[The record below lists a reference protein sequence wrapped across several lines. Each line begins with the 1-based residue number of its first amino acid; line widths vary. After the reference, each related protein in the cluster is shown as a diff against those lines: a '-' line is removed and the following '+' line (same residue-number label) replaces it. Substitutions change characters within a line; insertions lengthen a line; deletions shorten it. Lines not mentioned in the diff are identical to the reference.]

1 MSDSE
6 NFKQNAGL
14 GDSMSGLPFDA
25 TDRDMF
31 LNIYDAAEEYK
42 KGYKLYNFRRPD
54 KFSKDNLRALRD
66 IHREF
71 SKAISLVLSGYL
83 RMRVEIEIVSV
94 DQLTYEEF
102 VRSMPSPISVGV
114 FEFEPLSGQI
124 LLGISFEVISCIVNR
139 MLGGVGNIENQT
151 RELTDIEKA
160 LAKKVINIIIKSLE
174 DSWNA
179 IIPVSGKFISLD
191 DNYQSIQ
198 VATAGEIV
206 ALLTFEVQ
214 ISGKHFGLFSLCFP
228 YPVLETVLG
237 HLSTQHI
244 FQTKGLV
251 ASNDERMKMI
261 SKINTSNVD
270 LRVQFGQCSITL
282 DDFLQLTEGDII
294 KLDNKVQDDLIVKVN
309 GEKKFFARPG
319 TMKDKICVKITDVY
333 DEMHEL
339 LRNYF

>member
-1 MSDSE
+1 MTEAKNENFIETYDLDEDFSDSE
-6 NFKQNAGL
+6 HK
-14 GDSMSGLPFDA
+14 S
-25 TDRDMF
+25 
-31 LNIYDAAEEYK
+31 
-42 KGYKLYNFRRPD
+42 YKLYNFRRPD

-139 MLGGVGNIENQT
+139 MLGGVGTIDAQT

-160 LAKKVINIIIKSLE
+160 LAKKVINIIIKQLE

-214 ISGKHFGLFSLCFP
+214 IQGKHFGLFSICFP

-270 LRVQFGQCSITL
+270 VRVQFGQCSITL
-282 DDFLQLTEGDII
+282 DDFLQLSEGDIL
-294 KLDNKVQDDLIVKVN
+294 KLDNRVQDDLIVKIN

-319 TMKDKICVKITDVY
+319 TLKDKVCVKITDVY

-339 LRNYF
+339 LRNYL

>member
-1 MSDSE
+1 MTGNDNENLISD
-6 NFKQNAGL
+6 L
-14 GDSMSGLPFDA
+14 GFEEDYDDA
-25 TDRDMF
+25 
-31 LNIYDAAEEYK
+31 EHK
-42 KGYKLYNFRRPD
+42 SYKLYNFRRPD

-102 VRSMPSPISVGV
+102 VRSMPSPISVAV

-139 MLGGVGNIENQT
+139 MLGGVGSIDAQA

-174 DSWNA
+174 DSWNT
-179 IIPVSGKFISLD
+179 IVPLTGKFISLD

-214 ISGKHFGLFSLCFP
+214 VSGKHFGLFSLCFP

-261 SKINTSNVD
+261 SKLNSSTVD
-270 LRVQFGQCSITL
+270 MRVQFGSCSITL
-282 DDFLQLTEGDII
+282 DDFLQLSEGDII

-319 TMKDKICVKITDVY
+319 TIKDQVCVKITDVY
-333 DEMHEL
+333 DEMHEI

>member
-1 MSDSE
+1 MAESINNNLTDTNFFEDEFSDSE
-6 NFKQNAGL
+6 HK
-14 GDSMSGLPFDA
+14 S
-25 TDRDMF
+25 
-31 LNIYDAAEEYK
+31 
-42 KGYKLYNFRRPD
+42 YKLYNFRRPD

-114 FEFEPLSGQI
+114 FEFEPLSGQV

-160 LAKKVINIIIKSLE
+160 LAKKVINITIKSLE
-174 DSWNA
+174 DSWNT
-179 IIPVSGKFISLD
+179 IIPVTGKFISLD

-251 ASNDERMKMI
+251 ASNDERLKMI

-282 DDFLQLTEGDII
+282 DDFLQLSEGDII

-319 TMKDKICVKITDVY
+319 TLKDKICVKITDVY

>member
-1 MSDSE
+1 MAEQDVE
-6 NFKQNAGL
+6 NL
-14 GDSMSGLPFDA
+14 
-25 TDRDMF
+25 
-31 LNIYDAAEEYK
+31 IEAETFEEDGEHK
-42 KGYKLYNFRRPD
+42 SYKLYNFRRPD

-139 MLGGVGNIENQT
+139 MLGGIGVIDSQS

-174 DSWNA
+174 DAWNT
-179 IIPVSGKFISLD
+179 IVPVTGKFISLD

-214 ISGKHFGLFSLCFP
+214 ISGKHFGLFSICFP

-251 ASNDERMKMI
+251 ATNDERLKMI
-261 SKINTSNVD
+261 SKINSSTVD
-270 LRVQFGQCSITL
+270 LRVQFGTCSITL
-282 DDFLQLTEGDII
+282 DDFLQLAEGDII
-294 KLDNKVQDDLIVKVN
+294 KLDNKVSDDLIVKVN
-309 GEKKFFARPG
+309 DEKKFFARPG
-319 TMKDKICVKITDVY
+319 TLKNQICVKITDVY
-333 DEMHEL
+333 DEMHEI

>member
-1 MSDSE
+1 MTNIKDTNSSDIDVFEEDFSDSE
-6 NFKQNAGL
+6 HK
-14 GDSMSGLPFDA
+14 S
-25 TDRDMF
+25 
-31 LNIYDAAEEYK
+31 
-42 KGYKLYNFRRPD
+42 YKLYNFRRPD

-139 MLGGVGNIENQT
+139 MLGGVGNIEAQT

-160 LAKKVINIIIKSLE
+160 LAKKIINIIIKSLE

-179 IIPVSGKFISLD
+179 IIPVTGKFISLD

-251 ASNDERMKMI
+251 ASNDERLKMI
-261 SKINTSNVD
+261 SKLNTSNVD
-270 LRVQFGQCSITL
+270 LRVQFGQCNITL
-282 DDFLQLTEGDII
+282 DDFLQLSEGDII
-294 KLDNKVQDDLIVKVN
+294 KLDNKVSDDLIVKVN

>member
-1 MSDSE
+1 MSE
-6 NFKQNAGL
+6 NNEHTGSANTGEI
-14 GDSMSGLPFDA
+14 FD
-25 TDRDMF
+25 
-31 LNIYDAAEEYK
+31 ESEHK
-42 KGYKLYNFRRPD
+42 SYKLYNFRRPD

-71 SKAISLVLSGYL
+71 SKAISLILSGFL

-102 VRSMPSPISVGV
+102 IRSMPSPISVGV

-124 LLGISFEVISCIVNR
+124 LLGVSFEVLSCIVNR
-139 MLGGVGNIENQT
+139 MLGGVGSVDAQT

-160 LAKKVINIIIKSLE
+160 LAKKVINIIIQSLE
-174 DSWNA
+174 DSWNS

-214 ISGKHFGLFSLCFP
+214 IAGKHYGLFSICFP
-228 YPVLETVLG
+228 YPVLETVLT

-251 ASNDERMKMI
+251 ASNDERLKMI
-261 SKINTSNVD
+261 AKLNSSNVD
-270 LRVQFGQCSITL
+270 LRVQFGSCSITL
-282 DDFLQLTEGDII
+282 DDFLQLSEGDII

-319 TMKDKICVKITDVY
+319 TIKDEICVKITEVY

>member
-1 MSDSE
+1 M
-6 NFKQNAGL
+6 
-14 GDSMSGLPFDA
+14 
-25 TDRDMF
+25 
-31 LNIYDAAEEYK
+31 AEEK
-42 KGYKLYNFRRPD
+42 NILTDEIEEAFEDSGHKSYKLYNFRRPD

-124 LLGISFEVISCIVNR
+124 LLGVSFEVISCIVNR
-139 MLGGVGNIENQT
+139 MLGGVGSIDTQS

-174 DSWNA
+174 DAWNT

-251 ASNDERMKMI
+251 ASNDEKMKMI

-282 DDFLQLTEGDII
+282 DDFLQLAEGDII

-319 TMKDKICVKITDVY
+319 TLKDKICVKITDVY

>member
-1 MSDSE
+1 MAESINNNLTETNFFEDEFSDSE
-6 NFKQNAGL
+6 HK
-14 GDSMSGLPFDA
+14 S
-25 TDRDMF
+25 
-31 LNIYDAAEEYK
+31 
-42 KGYKLYNFRRPD
+42 YKLYNFRRPD

-114 FEFEPLSGQI
+114 FEFEPLSGQV

-174 DSWNA
+174 DSWNT
-179 IIPVSGKFISLD
+179 IIPVTGKFISLD

-251 ASNDERMKMI
+251 ASNDERLKMI

-282 DDFLQLTEGDII
+282 DDFLQLSEGDII

-309 GEKKFFARPG
+309 GEKKFFASPG
-319 TMKDKICVKITDVY
+319 TLKDKICVKITDVY

>member
-1 MSDSE
+1 MAESINNNLTETNFFEDEFSDSE
-6 NFKQNAGL
+6 HK
-14 GDSMSGLPFDA
+14 S
-25 TDRDMF
+25 
-31 LNIYDAAEEYK
+31 
-42 KGYKLYNFRRPD
+42 YKLYNFRRPD

-114 FEFEPLSGQI
+114 FEFEPLSGQV

-174 DSWNA
+174 DSWNT
-179 IIPVSGKFISLD
+179 IIPVTGKFISLD

-244 FQTKGLV
+244 FQTKWLV
-251 ASNDERMKMI
+251 ASNDERLKMI

-282 DDFLQLTEGDII
+282 DDFLQLSEGDII

-319 TMKDKICVKITDVY
+319 TLKDKICVKITDVY

>member
-1 MSDSE
+1 MAKSANNNITEPDVFDEDFSDSE
-6 NFKQNAGL
+6 HK
-14 GDSMSGLPFDA
+14 S
-25 TDRDMF
+25 
-31 LNIYDAAEEYK
+31 
-42 KGYKLYNFRRPD
+42 YKLYNFRRPD

>member
-1 MSDSE
+1 MAESINNNLTDTNFFEDEFSDSE
-6 NFKQNAGL
+6 HK
-14 GDSMSGLPFDA
+14 S
-25 TDRDMF
+25 
-31 LNIYDAAEEYK
+31 
-42 KGYKLYNFRRPD
+42 YKLYNFRRPD

-114 FEFEPLSGQI
+114 FEFEPLSGQV

-174 DSWNA
+174 DSWNT
-179 IIPVSGKFISLD
+179 IIPVTGKFISLD

-228 YPVLETVLG
+228 FPVLETVLG

-251 ASNDERMKMI
+251 ASNDERLKMI

-282 DDFLQLTEGDII
+282 DDFLQLSEGDII

-319 TMKDKICVKITDVY
+319 TLKDKICVKITDVY

>member
-1 MSDSE
+1 MANNNSLDSITEKENLE
-6 NFKQNAGL
+6 NFEDESDEHK
-14 GDSMSGLPFDA
+14 S
-25 TDRDMF
+25 
-31 LNIYDAAEEYK
+31 
-42 KGYKLYNFRRPD
+42 YKLYNFRRPD

-71 SKAISLVLSGYL
+71 SKAISLILSGYL

-139 MLGGVGNIENQT
+139 MLGGVGSIDPQS

-174 DSWNA
+174 DSWNT
-179 IIPVSGKFISLD
+179 IVPVTGKFISLD

-214 ISGKHFGLFSLCFP
+214 ISGKHFGLFSICFP
-228 YPVLETVLG
+228 YPVLETVLT
-237 HLSTQHI
+237 HLSTPHI

-251 ASNDERMKMI
+251 ATNDERMKMI
-261 SKINTSNVD
+261 SKLIDQIKKKDAPIVVGLD
-270 LRVQFGQCSITL
+270 PQLKFIPKSILDKNYQEYGNTL
-282 DDFLQLTEGDII
+282 DAVAESFYEFNVAIMDA
-294 KLDNKVQDDLIVKVN
+294 VADLIPAV
-309 GEKKFFARPG
+309 
-319 TMKDKICVKITDVY
+319 
-333 DEMHEL
+333 
-339 LRNYF
+339 

>member
-1 MSDSE
+1 MADKETDNLIGEVGLEDFSE
-6 NFKQNAGL
+6 DGEHK
-14 GDSMSGLPFDA
+14 S
-25 TDRDMF
+25 
-31 LNIYDAAEEYK
+31 
-42 KGYKLYNFRRPD
+42 YKLYNFRRPD

-102 VRSMPSPISVGV
+102 IRSMPSPISVGV
-114 FEFEPLSGQI
+114 FEFEPLTGQI

-139 MLGGVGNIENQT
+139 MLGGIGSIDPQT

-160 LAKKVINIIIKSLE
+160 LARKIINIIIKSLE
-174 DSWNA
+174 DSWNT
-179 IIPVSGKFISLD
+179 IVPVTGKFISLD

-214 ISGKHFGLFSLCFP
+214 ISGKHFGLFSICFP

-261 SKINTSNVD
+261 SKINSSTVD
-270 LRVQFGQCSITL
+270 LRVQFGTCSITL
-282 DDFLQLTEGDII
+282 DDFLQLSEGDII
-294 KLDNKVQDDLIVKVN
+294 KLDNKVEDDLIVKVN

-319 TMKDKICVKITDVY
+319 TMKDKVCVKITDVY

>member
-1 MSDSE
+1 MVEIDSDNLTYNKTNMTDDYTGSE
-6 NFKQNAGL
+6 HK
-14 GDSMSGLPFDA
+14 S
-25 TDRDMF
+25 
-31 LNIYDAAEEYK
+31 
-42 KGYKLYNFRRPD
+42 YKLYNFRRPD

-71 SKAISLVLSGYL
+71 SKAISLILSGYL

-114 FEFEPLSGQI
+114 FEFEPLTGQV

-139 MLGGVGNIENQT
+139 MLGGVGSIDTQS

-179 IIPVSGKFISLD
+179 IIPVTGKFISLD

-214 ISGKHFGLFSLCFP
+214 ISGKHFGLFSICFP

-282 DDFLQLTEGDII
+282 DDFLQLSEGDII

-319 TMKDKICVKITDVY
+319 TLKDKICVKITDIY

>member
-1 MSDSE
+1 MAESINNNLTDTNFFEDEFSDSE
-6 NFKQNAGL
+6 HK
-14 GDSMSGLPFDA
+14 S
-25 TDRDMF
+25 
-31 LNIYDAAEEYK
+31 
-42 KGYKLYNFRRPD
+42 YKLYNFRRPD

-114 FEFEPLSGQI
+114 FEFEPLSGQV

-174 DSWNA
+174 DSWNT
-179 IIPVSGKFISLD
+179 IIPVTGKFISLD

-251 ASNDERMKMI
+251 ASNDERLKMI

-282 DDFLQLTEGDII
+282 DDFLQLSEGDII
-294 KLDNKVQDDLIVKVN
+294 KLDNKVQEDLIVKVN

-319 TMKDKICVKITDVY
+319 TLKDKICVKITDVY

>member
-1 MSDSE
+1 MTDIKDTNLSDIEGFEEDFSDSE
-6 NFKQNAGL
+6 HK
-14 GDSMSGLPFDA
+14 S
-25 TDRDMF
+25 
-31 LNIYDAAEEYK
+31 
-42 KGYKLYNFRRPD
+42 YKLYNFRRPD

-139 MLGGVGNIENQT
+139 MLGGVGNIEAQT

-160 LAKKVINIIIKSLE
+160 LAKKIINIIIKSLE

-179 IIPVSGKFISLD
+179 IIPVTGKFISLD

-251 ASNDERMKMI
+251 ASNDERLKMI
-261 SKINTSNVD
+261 SKLNTSNVD
-270 LRVQFGQCSITL
+270 LRVQFGQCNITL
-282 DDFLQLTEGDII
+282 DDFLQLSEGDII
-294 KLDNKVQDDLIVKVN
+294 KLDNKVSDDLIVKVN

>member
-1 MSDSE
+1 MSDSDKE
-6 NFKQNAGL
+6 IAKIAAEAFEDL
-14 GDSMSGLPFDA
+14 GD
-25 TDRDMF
+25 TDQH
-31 LNIYDAAEEYK
+31 K
-42 KGYKLYNFRRPD
+42 SYKLYNFRRPD

-71 SKAISLVLSGYL
+71 SKAISLILSGYL

-124 LLGISFEVISCIVNR
+124 LLGISFEVLSCIVNR
-139 MLGGVGNIENQT
+139 MLGGVGSVDIQA

-160 LAKKVINIIIKSLE
+160 LAKKIINTIIQSLE

-179 IIPVSGKFISLD
+179 IIPVTGKFISLD

-214 ISGKHFGLFSLCFP
+214 ISGKHFGLFSICFP

-251 ASNDERMKMI
+251 ASNEERMKMI
-261 SKINTSNVD
+261 SKLNSSNVD
-270 LRVQFGQCSITL
+270 LRVQFGSCNITL

-319 TMKDKICVKITDVY
+319 TIKDNICVKITDVY

>member
-1 MSDSE
+1 MTENVNNNLMNTDFFEEDFSDPEHKS
-6 NFKQNAGL
+6 
-14 GDSMSGLPFDA
+14 
-25 TDRDMF
+25 
-31 LNIYDAAEEYK
+31 
-42 KGYKLYNFRRPD
+42 YKLYNFRRPD

-114 FEFEPLSGQI
+114 FEFEPLSGQV

-139 MLGGVGNIENQT
+139 MLGGVGNIEAQA

-160 LAKKVINIIIKSLE
+160 LAKKIINIIIKSLE

-179 IIPVSGKFISLD
+179 IIPVTGKFISLD

-251 ASNDERMKMI
+251 ASNDERLKMI

-270 LRVQFGQCSITL
+270 LRVQFGQCNITL
-282 DDFLQLTEGDII
+282 DDFLQLSEGDII
-294 KLDNKVQDDLIVKVN
+294 KLDNKVDDDLIVKVN

-319 TMKDKICVKITDVY
+319 TLKDKICVKITDVY

>member
-1 MSDSE
+1 MTNIKDTNSSDIDVFEEDFSDSE
-6 NFKQNAGL
+6 HK
-14 GDSMSGLPFDA
+14 S
-25 TDRDMF
+25 
-31 LNIYDAAEEYK
+31 
-42 KGYKLYNFRRPD
+42 YKLYNFRRPD

-139 MLGGVGNIENQT
+139 MLGGVGNIEAQT

-160 LAKKVINIIIKSLE
+160 LAKKIINIIIKSLE

-179 IIPVSGKFISLD
+179 VIPVTGKFISLD

-251 ASNDERMKMI
+251 ASNDERLKMI
-261 SKINTSNVD
+261 SKLNTSNVD
-270 LRVQFGQCSITL
+270 LRVQFGQCNITL
-282 DDFLQLTEGDII
+282 DDFLQLSEGDII
-294 KLDNKVQDDLIVKVN
+294 KLDNKVSDDLIVKVN

>member
-1 MSDSE
+1 MANNLDENLISRE
-6 NFKQNAGL
+6 NFEDDL
-14 GDSMSGLPFDA
+14 SE
-25 TDRDMF
+25 
-31 LNIYDAAEEYK
+31 AEHK
-42 KGYKLYNFRRPD
+42 SYKLYNFRRPD

-102 VRSMPSPISVGV
+102 IRSMPSPISVGV
-114 FEFEPLSGQI
+114 FEFEPLTGQI

-139 MLGGVGNIENQT
+139 MLGGIGNIDSQA

-174 DSWNA
+174 DSWNT
-179 IIPVSGKFISLD
+179 IIPISGKFISLD

-244 FQTKGLV
+244 FQTKGLI

-261 SKINTSNVD
+261 SKINSSTVD
-270 LRVQFGQCSITL
+270 LRVQFGSCSITM
-282 DDFLQLTEGDII
+282 DDFLQLSEGDII
-294 KLDNKVQDDLIVKVN
+294 KLDNKVEDDLIVKIN

-319 TMKDKICVKITDVY
+319 TMKDKVCVKITDVY

>member
-1 MSDSE
+1 MTNIKDTNSSDIDVFEEDFSDSE
-6 NFKQNAGL
+6 HK
-14 GDSMSGLPFDA
+14 S
-25 TDRDMF
+25 
-31 LNIYDAAEEYK
+31 
-42 KGYKLYNFRRPD
+42 YKLYNFRRPD

-139 MLGGVGNIENQT
+139 MLGGVGNIEAQT

-160 LAKKVINIIIKSLE
+160 LAKKIINIIIKSLE

-179 IIPVSGKFISLD
+179 IIPVTGKFISLD

-251 ASNDERMKMI
+251 ASNDERLKMI
-261 SKINTSNVD
+261 SKLNTSNVD
-270 LRVQFGQCSITL
+270 LRVQFGQCNITL
-282 DDFLQLTEGDII
+282 DDFLQLSEGDII
-294 KLDNKVQDDLIVKVN
+294 KLDNKISDDLIVKVN

>member
-1 MSDSE
+1 MTNIKDTNLSDIEGFEEDFADSE
-6 NFKQNAGL
+6 HK
-14 GDSMSGLPFDA
+14 S
-25 TDRDMF
+25 
-31 LNIYDAAEEYK
+31 
-42 KGYKLYNFRRPD
+42 YKLYNFRRPD

-139 MLGGVGNIENQT
+139 MLGGVGNIEAQT

-160 LAKKVINIIIKSLE
+160 LAKKIINIIIKSLE

-179 IIPVSGKFISLD
+179 VIPVTGKFISLD

-251 ASNDERMKMI
+251 ASNDERLKMI
-261 SKINTSNVD
+261 SKLNTSNVD
-270 LRVQFGQCSITL
+270 LRVQFGQCNITL
-282 DDFLQLTEGDII
+282 DDFLQLSEGDII
-294 KLDNKVQDDLIVKVN
+294 KLDNKVSDDLIVKVN

>member
-1 MSDSE
+1 MSDKNELIKNSIE
-6 NFKQNAGL
+6 GTEEEFNE
-14 GDSMSGLPFDA
+14 
-25 TDRDMF
+25 
-31 LNIYDAAEEYK
+31 AEHK
-42 KGYKLYNFRRPD
+42 SYKLYNFRRPD

-71 SKAISLVLSGYL
+71 SKAISLILSGYL

-124 LLGISFEVISCIVNR
+124 LLGVSFEVLSCIVNR
-139 MLGGVGNIENQT
+139 MLGGVGSIDSQS

-160 LAKKVINIIIKSLE
+160 LAKKVINIIIQSLE

-179 IIPVSGKFISLD
+179 IIPVTGKFISLD

-214 ISGKHFGLFSLCFP
+214 ISGKHYGLFSICFP
-228 YPVLETVLG
+228 YPVLETVLT

-261 SKINTSNVD
+261 SKLNSSNVD
-270 LRVQFGQCSITL
+270 LRVQFGACNITL
-282 DDFLQLTEGDII
+282 DDFLQLNEGDII
-294 KLDNKVQDDLIVKVN
+294 KLDNKIQDDLIVKIN

-319 TMKDKICVKITDVY
+319 TIKDNICVKITDVY

>member
-1 MSDSE
+1 MTEGNKNDLVDMQGFEEDFSD
-6 NFKQNAGL
+6 
-14 GDSMSGLPFDA
+14 
-25 TDRDMF
+25 
-31 LNIYDAAEEYK
+31 AEHK
-42 KGYKLYNFRRPD
+42 SYKLYNFRRPD

-139 MLGGVGNIENQT
+139 MLGGVGSIDTQT

-160 LAKKVINIIIKSLE
+160 LGKKVINIIIKSLE

-214 ISGKHFGLFSLCFP
+214 VQGKHFGLFSLCFP

-251 ASNDERMKMI
+251 ASNDERLKMI

-282 DDFLQLTEGDII
+282 DDFLQLSEGDII

>member
-1 MSDSE
+1 MAENVSNDLVNIDFLEEDFSDPEHKS
-6 NFKQNAGL
+6 
-14 GDSMSGLPFDA
+14 
-25 TDRDMF
+25 
-31 LNIYDAAEEYK
+31 
-42 KGYKLYNFRRPD
+42 YKLYNFRRPD

-114 FEFEPLSGQI
+114 FEFEPLSGQV

-139 MLGGVGNIENQT
+139 MLGGVGNIEAQA

-160 LAKKVINIIIKSLE
+160 LSKKVINIIIKSLE

-179 IIPVSGKFISLD
+179 IIPVTGKFISLD

-251 ASNDERMKMI
+251 ASNDERLKMI

-270 LRVQFGQCSITL
+270 LRVQFGQCNITF
-282 DDFLQLTEGDII
+282 DDFLQLSEGDII
-294 KLDNKVQDDLIVKVN
+294 KLDNKVDDDLIVKVN

>member
-1 MSDSE
+1 MSD
-6 NFKQNAGL
+6 K
-14 GDSMSGLPFDA
+14 DSLINKNMPDFDEGF
-25 TDRDMF
+25 DE
-31 LNIYDAAEEYK
+31 AEHK
-42 KGYKLYNFRRPD
+42 SYKLYNFRRPD

-71 SKAISLVLSGYL
+71 SKAISLVLSGFL

-124 LLGISFEVISCIVNR
+124 LLGISFEVLTCIVNR
-139 MLGGVGNIENQT
+139 MLGGVGNVDTNSK
-151 RELTDIEKA
+151 ELTDIEKA
-160 LAKKVINIIIKSLE
+160 LVKKIINIIIQELE
-174 DSWNA
+174 DSWNT
-179 IIPVSGKFISLD
+179 IIPVTGKFISID

-214 ISGKHFGLFSLCFP
+214 IAGKHFGLFSLCFP

-251 ASNDERMKMI
+251 ASNEERMKMI
-261 SKINTSNVD
+261 AKLNSSNVD
-270 LRVQFGQCSITL
+270 LRVQFGSCNITL

-319 TMKDKICVKITDVY
+319 TIKDNICVKITDVY

>member
-1 MSDSE
+1 MAESNKNDLINTLEFEDDFADSE
-6 NFKQNAGL
+6 HK
-14 GDSMSGLPFDA
+14 S
-25 TDRDMF
+25 
-31 LNIYDAAEEYK
+31 
-42 KGYKLYNFRRPD
+42 YKLYNFRRPD

-139 MLGGVGNIENQT
+139 MLGGIGAIDTQS

-160 LAKKVINIIIKSLE
+160 LAKKVINIIIKELE
-174 DSWNA
+174 NSWNA

-214 ISGKHFGLFSLCFP
+214 IQGKHFGLFSICFP

-270 LRVQFGQCSITL
+270 VRVQFGQCNITL
-282 DDFLQLTEGDII
+282 DDFLQLSEGDII
-294 KLDNKVQDDLIVKVN
+294 RLDNRVQDDLIVKIN

-319 TMKDKICVKITDVY
+319 TLKDKICVKITDVY

>member
-1 MSDSE
+1 MAESINNNLTETNFFEDEFSDSE
-6 NFKQNAGL
+6 HK
-14 GDSMSGLPFDA
+14 S
-25 TDRDMF
+25 
-31 LNIYDAAEEYK
+31 
-42 KGYKLYNFRRPD
+42 YKLYNFRRPD

-114 FEFEPLSGQI
+114 FEFEPLPGQV

-174 DSWNA
+174 DSWNT
-179 IIPVSGKFISLD
+179 IIPVTGKFISLD

-251 ASNDERMKMI
+251 ASNDERLKMI

-282 DDFLQLTEGDII
+282 DDFLQLSEGDII

-319 TMKDKICVKITDVY
+319 TLKDKICVKITDVY

>member
-1 MSDSE
+1 MAESINNNLTETNFFEDEFSDSE
-6 NFKQNAGL
+6 HK
-14 GDSMSGLPFDA
+14 S
-25 TDRDMF
+25 
-31 LNIYDAAEEYK
+31 
-42 KGYKLYNFRRPD
+42 YKLYNFRRPD

-114 FEFEPLSGQI
+114 FEFEPLSGQV

-174 DSWNA
+174 DSWNT
-179 IIPVSGKFISLD
+179 IIPVTGKFISLD

-244 FQTKGLV
+244 FQTRGLV
-251 ASNDERMKMI
+251 ASNDERLKMI

-282 DDFLQLTEGDII
+282 DDFLQLSEGDII

-319 TMKDKICVKITDVY
+319 TLKDKICVKITDVY

>member
-1 MSDSE
+1 MPDNEEEIKLTEGLEETLDESE
-6 NFKQNAGL
+6 HK
-14 GDSMSGLPFDA
+14 S
-25 TDRDMF
+25 
-31 LNIYDAAEEYK
+31 
-42 KGYKLYNFRRPD
+42 YKLYNFRRPD

-71 SKAISLVLSGYL
+71 SKAISLILSGFL

-102 VRSMPSPISVGV
+102 IRSMPSPISVGV
-114 FEFEPLSGQI
+114 FEFEPLPGQI
-124 LLGISFEVISCIVNR
+124 LLGISFEVLSCIVNR
-139 MLGGVGNIENQT
+139 MLGGIGTVDSQT

-160 LAKKVINIIIKSLE
+160 LAKKVINIIIQSLE
-174 DSWNA
+174 DSWNT
-179 IIPVSGKFISLD
+179 IIPVTGKFISLD

-214 ISGKHFGLFSLCFP
+214 ISGKHYGLFSICFP

-244 FQTKGLV
+244 FQTKGLI
-251 ASNDERMKMI
+251 ASNDERMKMV
-261 SKINTSNVD
+261 SKLNTSNVD
-270 LRVQFGQCSITL
+270 IRVQFGSCSITL
-282 DDFLQLTEGDII
+282 DDFLQLSEGDIV
-294 KLDNKVQDDLIVKVN
+294 KLDNKVPDDLIVMIN

-319 TMKDKICVKITDVY
+319 IIKNNVCFKITDVY
-333 DEMHEL
+333 DEMRDI
-339 LRNYF
+339 LRSYF

>member
-1 MSDSE
+1 MTADNEYKTTDDIENLEDDSE
-6 NFKQNAGL
+6 HK
-14 GDSMSGLPFDA
+14 S
-25 TDRDMF
+25 
-31 LNIYDAAEEYK
+31 
-42 KGYKLYNFRRPD
+42 YKLYNFRRPD

-71 SKAISLVLSGYL
+71 SKSISLILSGYL

-139 MLGGVGNIENQT
+139 MLGGVGAIDPQT

-179 IIPVSGKFISLD
+179 IVPVTGKFISLD

-214 ISGKHFGLFSLCFP
+214 IGGKHFGLFSICFP
-228 YPVLETVLG
+228 YPVLETVLT

-251 ASNDERMKMI
+251 ATNDERMKMI
-261 SKINTSNVD
+261 SKLNLSLADV
-270 LRVQFGQCSITL
+270 RVQFGTCSITL
-282 DDFLQLTEGDII
+282 DDFMQLSEGDII
-294 KLDNKVQDDLIVKVN
+294 KLDNKIQDDLIVKVN

-319 TMKDKICVKITDVY
+319 TLKNQVCVKITDVY
-333 DEMHEL
+333 DEMHEI

>member
-1 MSDSE
+1 MAESINNNLTETNFFEDEFSDSE
-6 NFKQNAGL
+6 HK
-14 GDSMSGLPFDA
+14 S
-25 TDRDMF
+25 
-31 LNIYDAAEEYK
+31 
-42 KGYKLYNFRRPD
+42 YKLYNFRRPD

-102 VRSMPSPISVGV
+102 VRSMPSPMSVGV
-114 FEFEPLSGQI
+114 FEFEPLSGQV

-174 DSWNA
+174 DSWNT
-179 IIPVSGKFISLD
+179 IIPVTGKFISLD

-251 ASNDERMKMI
+251 ASNDERLKMI

-282 DDFLQLTEGDII
+282 DDFLQLSEGDII

-319 TMKDKICVKITDVY
+319 TLKDKICVKITDVY

>member
-1 MSDSE
+1 MTDIKDTNLSDIDGFEEDFSDSE
-6 NFKQNAGL
+6 HK
-14 GDSMSGLPFDA
+14 S
-25 TDRDMF
+25 
-31 LNIYDAAEEYK
+31 
-42 KGYKLYNFRRPD
+42 YKLYNFRRPD

-139 MLGGVGNIENQT
+139 MLGGVGNIEAQT

-160 LAKKVINIIIKSLE
+160 LAKKIINIIIKSLE

-179 IIPVSGKFISLD
+179 IIPVTGKFISLD

-237 HLSTQHI
+237 LLSTQHI

-251 ASNDERMKMI
+251 ASNDERLKMI
-261 SKINTSNVD
+261 SKLNTSNVD
-270 LRVQFGQCSITL
+270 LRVQFGQCNITL
-282 DDFLQLTEGDII
+282 DDFLQLSEGDII
-294 KLDNKVQDDLIVKVN
+294 KLDNKVSDDLIVKVN

>member
-1 MSDSE
+1 M
-6 NFKQNAGL
+6 
-14 GDSMSGLPFDA
+14 
-25 TDRDMF
+25 
-31 LNIYDAAEEYK
+31 
-42 KGYKLYNFRRPD
+42 
-54 KFSKDNLRALRD
+54 ALRD

-114 FEFEPLSGQI
+114 FEFEPLSGQV

-174 DSWNA
+174 DSWNT
-179 IIPVSGKFISLD
+179 IIPVTGKFISLD

-251 ASNDERMKMI
+251 ASNDERLKMI

-282 DDFLQLTEGDII
+282 DDFLQLSEGDII

-319 TMKDKICVKITDVY
+319 TLKDKICVKITDVY

>member
-1 MSDSE
+1 MAESINNNLTDTSFFEDEFSDSE
-6 NFKQNAGL
+6 HK
-14 GDSMSGLPFDA
+14 S
-25 TDRDMF
+25 
-31 LNIYDAAEEYK
+31 
-42 KGYKLYNFRRPD
+42 YKLYNFRRPD

-114 FEFEPLSGQI
+114 FEFEPLSGQV

-174 DSWNA
+174 DSWNT
-179 IIPVSGKFISLD
+179 IIPVTGKFISLD

-251 ASNDERMKMI
+251 ASNDERLKMI

-282 DDFLQLTEGDII
+282 DDFLQLSEGDII

-319 TMKDKICVKITDVY
+319 TLKDKICVKITDVY